1 MKCVRR
7 DPHRKVGGFVLHITN
22 FMYEIYVISNY
33 NVVY

>member
-1 MKCVRR
+1 MLGETPTARVGVLSCVS
-7 DPHRKVGGFVLHITN
+7 PI